1 MYSKES
7 YIYVQ
12 LNPNI
17 TTTLLIIKH
26 NMKFYENPTN
36 PQIYDKL
43 LKRKCILYYTIIC
56 NINQILTINNE
67 IEYDAH
73 ENQNN
78 KHK

>member
-1 MYSKES
+1 
-7 YIYVQ
+7 
-12 LNPNI
+12 
-17 TTTLLIIKH
+17 
-26 NMKFYENPTN
+26 MKFYENPTN

-56 NINQILTINNE
+56 NINILTIYNE